1 MSKFRFRAQAALDLR
16 IREHDV
22 ARKALAAAELAH
34 GGALAALDEATVAV
48 AQAGTQAAEAMTAG
62 DSGPQ
67 LEWYRSWIVGLR
79 NQRATRAAEVT
90 RRERDVTKA
99 RAACIAA
106 KQRLDA
112 LERLRDDARHAWE
125 RAMHAKEQREIDAL
139 ATMRFVSSRRGQD
152 GKGRLDD

>member
-1 MSKFRFRAQAALDLR
+1 MTKFRFRAQAALDLR
-16 IREHDV
+16 MREHDV
-22 ARKALAAAELAH
+22 ARRALAAAELAH
-34 GGALAALDEATVAV
+34 RGALAALDEATLAV
-48 AQAGTQAAEAMTAG
+48 GQAGAQAAEAMTTS

-99 RAACIAA
+99 RAACIAT

-125 RAMHAKEQREIDAL
+125 RAMLAKEQRELDAL
-139 ATMRFVSSRRGQD
+139 ATMRFVSLRRGD
-152 GKGRLDD
+152 EAKGRLDD

>member
-1 MSKFRFRAQAALDLR
+1 MAKFRFRAQAALDLR
-16 IREHDV
+16 TREHEL
-22 ARKALAAAELAH
+22 ARRALAAAEVAH
-34 GGALAALDEATVAV
+34 RGALAALDEASLAV
-48 AQAGTQAAEAMTAG
+48 AQAGAQAADAMTAG

-106 KQRLDA
+106 KQRLDG

-125 RAMHAKEQREIDAL
+125 RAMLAKEQREIDAL
-139 ATMRFVSSRRGQD
+139 ATMRFVSSQRSGL

>member
-1 MSKFRFRAQAALDLR
+1 MARFRFRAQAALDLR

-22 ARKALAAAELAH
+22 ARRALAAADVAH
-34 GGALAALDEATVAV
+34 RGALAALDEASLAV
-48 AQAGTQAAEAMTAG
+48 AQAGSQASAAMSTSDA
-62 DSGPQ
+62 SLQ
-67 LEWYRSWIVGLR
+67 LEWYRSWIIGLR

-90 RRERDVTKA
+90 RRERDLAKA
-99 RAACIAA
+99 RAASITA

-125 RAMHAKEQREIDAL
+125 RAMLAKEQREIDAL
-139 ATMRFVSSRRGQD
+139 ATMRFVSLRRGEH